1 MQSSYKRQTAG
12 SIPASPTI
20 KRRKLL
26 NKKKR
31 NRLIEE
37 NMWVVDHVIKDYR
50 HLMQYGDLKSAGL
63 YGLIQGID
71 KYREGKGAKP
81 STYARHWVKAEVLKS
96 LYENRNVHIPWNRI
110 NAYIKETKEE
120 GVFST
125 LSGSSRCFSRTRHS
139 TKKHHN
145 VLPQFEISLDQTNKH
160 DDAKEGRSDHIEL
173 QSSLSSYDN
182 HIKDAQELSDHINF
196 AIENSNLSE
205 IERVIISH
213 RFGLEGHEPK
223 TLAAISALTGYT
235 PMGVQKAEKRAIGK
249 LKNNELIQ
257 ELVT

>member
-1 MQSSYKRQTAG
+1 MIKEKRD
-12 SIPASPTI
+12 
-20 KRRKLL
+20 
-26 NKKKR
+26 
-31 NRLIEE
+31 RLIEE

-71 KYREGKGAKP
+71 KYREGRGTKP

-110 NAYIKETKEE
+110 NAYIKEKNEE
-120 GVFST
+120 GMFSS
-125 LSGSSRCFSRTRHS
+125 LSGSRGSVSATQRR
-139 TKKHHN
+139 TKKHQKMI
-145 VLPQFEISLDQTNKH
+145 PQFEVSLDEGTGP
-160 DDAKEGRSDHIEL
+160 DDTQEGRSNRIEL
-173 QSSLSSYDN
+173 QSSLSSYDI
-182 HIKDAQELSDHINF
+182 HIKDAEDLSDHINF
-196 AIENSNLSE
+196 AIENSNLSK

-223 TLAAISALTGYT
+223 TLAEIGALTGYT
-235 PMGVQKAEKRAIGK
+235 SMGIQKAEKRAIGK

>member
-1 MQSSYKRQTAG
+1 MNKAKRD
-12 SIPASPTI
+12 
-20 KRRKLL
+20 K
-26 NKKKR
+26 
-31 NRLIEE
+31 LIEE
-37 NMWVVDHVIKDYR
+37 NMWVVDHVIRDYR

-110 NAYIKETKEE
+110 NDYIKESKKE
-120 GVFST
+120 GMFSS
-125 LSGSSRCFSRTRHS
+125 LSGSSRAASTGQRR
-139 TKKHHN
+139 TKKHQSMI
-145 VLPQFEISLDQTNKH
+145 PQFEVSLDQGVGP
-160 DDAKEGRSDHIEL
+160 DDTQEGRSNRIEL
-173 QSSLSSYDN
+173 QSSLSSHDI
-182 HIKDAQELSDHINF
+182 HIKDAQDLSDHINF

-213 RFGLEGHEPK
+213 RFGLEGNEPK
-223 TLAAISALTGYT
+223 TLAEISALTGYT

>member
-1 MQSSYKRQTAG
+1 MNKEKRD
-12 SIPASPTI
+12 
-20 KRRKLL
+20 
-26 NKKKR
+26 
-31 NRLIEE
+31 RLIEE

-71 KYREGKGAKP
+71 KYREGKGTKP

-110 NAYIKETKEE
+110 NDYIKEKNEE
-120 GVFST
+120 GMYASV
-125 LSGSSRCFSRTRHS
+125 SGHAKTMSKSRRA
-139 TKKHHN
+139 TKKHQN
-145 VLPQFEISLDQTNKH
+145 MIPQFEISLDQSIGP
-160 DDAKEGRSDHIEL
+160 DDALEGRSDRIEL
-173 QSSLSSYDN
+173 QSSLSSHDI

-196 AIENSNLSE
+196 AIENSNLSK

-213 RFGLEGHEPK
+213 RFGLEGNEPK
-223 TLAAISALTGYT
+223 TLAEISALTGYT

-249 LKNNELIQ
+249 LKNNDLIQ